1 MVGRSLL
8 GVMGDRT
15 VSLVVS
21 PEPPSH
27 YFPPK
32 EELLSSPCPL
42 FRFGN

>member
-21 PEPPSH
+21 PEPH

-42 FRFGN
+42 FRYGN